1 MDTFKYIR
9 AMFKN
14 KVIIITGSTQ
24 GIGFKTAEM
33 LLKRGARLVIN
44 SRSSEKVTNALNYL
58 EKFNPNV
65 IGLAGD
71 VSKYEFCVALKEFAL
86 KNFGRIDI
94 LINNAGVA
102 SSGLLKESAPNALEK
117 VVNINLLGSIYPT
130 LACVNNICKHR
141 GSILFISSVAGIIG
155 LPNYSQYSAT
165 KRAVISLAESLKS
178 ELIDYGV
185 FVGINYPG
193 FTENEDHKTIINS
206 EGVEVLLSKRPG
218 INALTREQ
226 TAKKIIEQLQKK
238 KFRMYPT
245 ISAKIIQIMYNLSPS
260 LTLNI
265 VIYFRK
271 KIISMQ

>member
-1 MDTFKYIR
+1 
-9 AMFKN
+9 MFKN
-14 KVIIITGSTQ
+14 KVIVITGSTQ

-33 LLKRGARLVIN
+33 LLNRGAKVVIN
-44 SRSSEKVTNALNYL
+44 SRSSEKVTNALNYF
-58 EKFNPNV
+58 EKFSPNV

-71 VSKYEFCVALKEFAL
+71 VSNYQFCIALREFAL
-86 KNFGRIDI
+86 RKFGQIDI

-102 SSGLLKESAPNALEK
+102 SSGLLKESLPNALEK
-117 VVNINLLGSIYPT
+117 VININLLGSIYPT
-130 LACVNNICKHR
+130 LACVNDICKHR

-178 ELIDYGV
+178 ELFDYGV

-193 FTENEDHKTIINS
+193 FTENEEHKTIINS
-206 EGVEVLLSKRPG
+206 EGVEVLLSKRTG

-226 TAKKIIEQLQKK
+226 TAGKIIEQLQKK
-238 KFRMYPT
+238 KFRMYSS
-245 ISAKIIQIMYNLSPS
+245 ISAKIIQILYNLLPN
-260 LTLNI
+260 LALRI
-265 VIYFRK
+265 VIYLRK